1 MFNSSQSNRQALY
14 DLEMRLFVSL
24 LFVIGLCAQPPQD
37 APKKGGGGGGR
48 GPQNLKVLKEGTNIR
63 QVMASFTTGLGVR
76 CDHCHVQGNFASDEN
91 PKKEIA
97 RTMIVMAQ
105 EINAKFP
112 DGKEHVTCYTCHR
125 GATAPLTAAPA
136 APAPAQ

>member
-1 MFNSSQSNRQALY
+1 VY
-14 DLEMRLFVSL
+14 DFEMRLFVSL

-37 APKKGGGGGGR
+37 VPKKGGGGR
-48 GPQNLKVLKEGTNIR
+48 APQNLKVLKPDVNIR
-63 QVMASFTTGLGVR
+63 QVMGSFTSGLGVK
-76 CDHCHVQGNFASDEN
+76 CDYCHVLPNFASDEN
-91 PKKEIA
+91 PKKETA
-97 RTMIVMAQ
+97 RLMIVMAQ

-136 APAPAQ
+136 APAPGQ